1 MSAATSSVSG
11 APRILVLGGGSLGLY
26 AARRLSKK
34 LGRGARITLVDA
46 NPYMTYLPFLPE
58 TASGAIS
65 GRDVVAP
72 FTRALPG
79 VEAIQAK
86 VTKIDHAAK
95 TVTVQPSEGDAFGV
109 SYDEVVVALGSV
121 SRTLPIPGVA
131 EFAVGFKSVEE
142 AVALRDRVLDNIFT
156 AAHTKDEA
164 LRRRLLT
171 FTFIGGGFAGIEAI
185 AEVEDM
191 ARAAVR
197 KLPTLTESDL
207 KFVVI
212 EAMGRIL
219 PELPLDLALYGLAN
233 LRARGIEVHLE
244 TFLSGCVDGHV
255 TTSTGLEFESDIVVW
270 TAGVK
275 ANPVVTESDLPTDK
289 LGRLTVSATL
299 QVVDE
304 DGNVVPGAWGGGDTA
319 AVPDLAAD
327 EEGKFCPP
335 NAQHATRE
343 GVVLAENLIATLRGG
358 AVREYRHKNLGVV
371 ASLGLHKG
379 VANLLGAIKL
389 KGWFAWATHRAYHVY
404 AMPTP
409 SRKVRILAGWLSA
422 SVLRRELVSLSAT
435 ENPDAGFRAV
445 ATPAK
450 PKEESKG

>member
-1 MSAATSSVSG
+1 MSAASSSVSG
-11 APRILVLGGGSLGLY
+11 APRVVVLGGGSLGLFT
-26 AARRLSKK
+26 ARRLRKR
-34 LGRGARITLVDA
+34 LGRGARLTLIDS

-58 TASGAIS
+58 TSSGAIG

-79 VEAIQAK
+79 VNVIQAK
-86 VTKIDHAAK
+86 VTKIDHAARK
-95 TVTVQPSEGDAFGV
+95 VTVQPSEGDAFDV
-109 SYDEVVVALGSV
+109 EYDEVVVGLGSV

-131 EFAVGFKSVEE
+131 EFAVGVKSVEE
-142 AVALRDRVLDNIFT
+142 ALALRDKVLDNIFV
-156 AAHTKDEA
+156 AAHTADPA

-171 FTFIGGGFAGIEAI
+171 FTFVGGGFAGIEI
-185 AEVEDM
+185 LGEVENM

-197 KLPTLTESDL
+197 KQPSLKESEL
-207 KFVVI
+207 RFVVI

-219 PELPLDLALYGLAN
+219 PELPLDLAEYGLAH
-233 LRARGIEVHLE
+233 LRSRGIEVNLE

-255 TTSTGLEFESDIVVW
+255 TTSTGLEYESDVVVW

-289 LGRLTVSATL
+289 MGRLTVSATL
-299 QVVDE
+299 QVIDE
-304 DGNVVPGAWGGGDTA
+304 DGSVVPGAWGGGDCA
-319 AVPDLAAD
+319 AVPDLAAE

-335 NAQHATRE
+335 NAQHAVRE
-343 GVVLAENLIATLRGG
+343 AVVLADNIVATAQGG

-371 ASLGLHKG
+371 AGFGLHQG
-379 VANLLGAIKL
+379 AAHLLGSIKL
-389 KGWFAWATHRAYHVY
+389 KGWFAWMTHRLYHVY

-409 SRKVRILAGWLSA
+409 SRKIRIVAGWLSA
-422 SVLRRELVSLSAT
+422 SLLRRELTSLSAT
-435 ENPDAGFRAV
+435 RNPDAGFREY

-450 PKEESKG
+450 PKEEAKG